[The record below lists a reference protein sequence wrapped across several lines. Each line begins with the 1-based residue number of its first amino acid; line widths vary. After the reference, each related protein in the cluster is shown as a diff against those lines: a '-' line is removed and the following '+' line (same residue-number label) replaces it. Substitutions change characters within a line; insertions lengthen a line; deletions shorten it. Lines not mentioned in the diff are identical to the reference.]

1 MAEHGRNVVD
11 GLQLSGNFSGRFKKQ
26 LALTGEA
33 YAAVLPAEDGKTK
46 FLLQIL
52 DAYNISSINITQ
64 KAFQMVCCC

>member
-26 LALTGEA
+26 LSLTGEA

-52 DAYNISSINITQ
+52 DAY
-64 KAFQMVCCC
+64 A